1 MFDLKSYVI
10 FHSSLTSMKTTLLK
24 SDQFQRNV
32 WSGGTTV
39 ELFVFPPEAS
49 YARRDFR
56 FRLSSAT
63 VESESS
69 EFTSLPGISRK
80 LRLLSGSLTVH
91 HEGHHSKT
99 LKKFEVDQF
108 EGDWKTSSIGQCT
121 DFNLMT
127 SGKSRGNMTGMELQ
141 KGKSHLISPEPESD
155 WQFVY
160 VISGNL
166 EVLLPDGIVALSTGD
181 FLVNPQPEV
190 MEIKATEKS
199 ELVLVFV
206 NPK

>member
-1 MFDLKSYVI
+1 
-10 FHSSLTSMKTTLLK
+10 MKTTLLK
-24 SDQFQRNV
+24 SEQFQRNV

-39 ELFVFPPEAS
+39 ELFVFPPGAS

-63 VESESS
+63 VETENS

-80 LRLLSGSLTVH
+80 LMLLSGNLTVH

-99 LKKFEVDQF
+99 LRKFEVDQF

-127 SGKSRGNMTGMELQ
+127 SGNTQGNMMGMELQ
-141 KGKSHLISPEPESD
+141 KGDSHVISPDPESE

-160 VISGNL
+160 VFSGNV
-166 EVLLPDGIVALSTGD
+166 EVLLPDGIVSLSTGD
-181 FLVNPQPEV
+181 LLVNQQPHV
-190 MEIKATEKS
+190 MEMKATEKT
-199 ELVLVFV
+199 ELVLVYV

>member
-1 MFDLKSYVI
+1 
-10 FHSSLTSMKTTLLK
+10 MKTTLLK
-24 SDQFQRNV
+24 SGQFQRNV

-63 VESESS
+63 VESENS
-69 EFTSLPGISRK
+69 EFTSLPGIFRQ
-80 LRLLSGSLTVH
+80 LMLLSGNLTVH

-99 LKKFEVDQF
+99 LKKFGVDQF

-127 SGKSRGNMTGMELQ
+127 SGNTRGNMMGMEVQ
-141 KGKSHLISPEPESD
+141 KGESHLISPEPESD

-160 VISGNL
+160 VFSGNL
-166 EVLLPDGIVALSTGD
+166 EVHLPDGIVSLSTGD
-181 FLVNPQPEV
+181 LLVNHYPNV
-190 MEIKATEKS
+190 MEIKATEKT
-199 ELVLVFV
+199 ELVLVYV

>member
-1 MFDLKSYVI
+1 
-10 FHSSLTSMKTTLLK
+10 MKTTLLM
-24 SDQFQRNV
+24 SNQFQRNV

-63 VESESS
+63 VESETS
-69 EFTSLPGISRK
+69 EFTALPGISRK
-80 LRLLSGSLTVH
+80 LMLLSGNLTVH
-91 HEGHHSKT
+91 HEGHHSRI

-127 SGKSRGNMTGMELQ
+127 SGNTRGNMSGMELQ
-141 KGKSHLISPEPESD
+141 KGASHLVSPEPESD

-160 VISGNL
+160 VFSGNL
-166 EVLLPDGIVALSTGD
+166 DVLLPAGIVSLSAGD
-181 FLVNPQPEV
+181 LLVNPQPEV
-190 MEIKATEKS
+190 IQINSTEKS
-199 ELVLVFV
+199 ELVLVQV
-206 NPK
+206 RLSEKSPLVGS

>member
-1 MFDLKSYVI
+1 
-10 FHSSLTSMKTTLLK
+10 MKTTLLK
-24 SDQFQRNV
+24 SGQFQRNV

-39 ELFVFPPEAS
+39 ELFVFPSEAS

-63 VESESS
+63 VDTETS

-80 LRLLSGSLTVH
+80 LMLLSGNLTVH
-91 HEGHHSKT
+91 HEGHHSRT

-127 SGKSRGNMTGMELQ
+127 SGNTRGNISGMELQ
-141 KGKSHLISPEPESD
+141 NGQSQLISPEPECD

-160 VISGNL
+160 VFSGNL
-166 EVLLPDGIVALSTGD
+166 DVLLTDGIVSLSTGD
-181 FLVNPQPEV
+181 LLVNPQPEV
-190 MEIKATEKS
+190 LEIKATEKS
-199 ELVLVFV
+199 ELVLVQV
-206 NPK
+206 GEK

>member
-1 MFDLKSYVI
+1 
-10 FHSSLTSMKTTLLK
+10 MKTTLLK
-24 SDQFQRNV
+24 SGQLQRNV

-63 VESESS
+63 VESETS

-80 LRLLSGSLTVH
+80 LMLLSGNLTVH

-99 LKKFEVDQF
+99 LRKFEVDQF

-127 SGKSRGNMTGMELQ
+127 SGNTRGNMMGMELE
-141 KGKSHLISPEPESD
+141 KGESHLTSPDPESE

-160 VISGNL
+160 VFSGQI
-166 EVLLPDGIVALSTGD
+166 EVRLADGIVSLSTGD
-181 FLVNPQPEV
+181 LLVNPQPDV
-190 MEIKATEKS
+190 MDINAIVKS
-199 ELVLVFV
+199 ELVLVQV
-206 NPK
+206 WEK

>member
-1 MFDLKSYVI
+1 
-10 FHSSLTSMKTTLLK
+10 MKTTLLK
-24 SDQFQRNV
+24 SGQFQRNV

-63 VESESS
+63 VETETS

-80 LRLLSGSLTVH
+80 LMLLSGNLTVH
-91 HEGHHSKT
+91 HEGHHSRT
-99 LKKFEVDQF
+99 LKKFGVDQF

-127 SGKSRGNMTGMELQ
+127 SGNTRGNMSGMELQ
-141 KGKSHLISPEPESD
+141 KGESHLISPDPESD

-160 VISGNL
+160 IFSGNL
-166 EVLLPDGIVALSTGD
+166 DVLLPDGIVSLSTGD
-181 FLVNPQPEV
+181 LLVNPQPSI
-190 MEIKATEKS
+190 MEIKATEKT
-199 ELVLVFV
+199 ELVLVQV
-206 NPK
+206 REK

>member
-1 MFDLKSYVI
+1 MFDLKSYII
-10 FHSSLTSMKTTLLK
+10 FHSSLTPMKTTLLK

-63 VESESS
+63 VETETS
-69 EFTSLPGISRK
+69 EFTSLPGISRQ
-80 LRLLSGSLTVH
+80 LMLLSGNLTVH
-91 HEGHHSKT
+91 HEGHHSRI

-127 SGKSRGNMTGMELQ
+127 SGNTRGNLMGMELQ
-141 KGKSHLISPEPESD
+141 KGASHLVSPEPESD

-160 VISGNL
+160 VFSGNL
-166 EVLLPDGIVALSTGD
+166 DVLLPDGIVALSTGD
-181 FLVNPQPEV
+181 LLVNPQPEV

>member
-1 MFDLKSYVI
+1 
-10 FHSSLTSMKTTLLK
+10 MKTTLLK
-24 SDQFQRNV
+24 SGQFQRNV

-63 VESESS
+63 VESENS

-80 LRLLSGSLTVH
+80 LMLLSGNLTVH

-99 LKKFEVDQF
+99 LKKFGVDQF

-127 SGKSRGNMTGMELQ
+127 SGNTRGNMSGIELQ
-141 KGKSHLISPEPESD
+141 KGESHLVSLDPESD

-160 VISGNL
+160 VFSGQIQVGL
-166 EVLLPDGIVALSTGD
+166 ADGIVSLSTGD
-181 FLVNPQPEV
+181 LLVNQQPHV
-190 MEIKATEKS
+190 MEIKALEKT
-199 ELVLVFV
+199 ELVLVQV
-206 NPK
+206 WEK

>member
-1 MFDLKSYVI
+1 
-10 FHSSLTSMKTTLLK
+10 MKTTLLK

-63 VESESS
+63 VETETS

-80 LRLLSGSLTVH
+80 LMLLSGNLTVH
-91 HEGHHSKT
+91 HEGHHSRI

-127 SGKSRGNMTGMELQ
+127 SGNTRGNMSGMELQ
-141 KGKSHLISPEPESD
+141 KGKSQLISPEPESD

-160 VISGNL
+160 LFSGQIQ
-166 EVLLPDGIVALSTGD
+166 VLLADGIVSLSAGD
-181 FLVNPQPEV
+181 LLVNPYPHV
-190 MEIKATEKS
+190 LEIMATEKS
-199 ELVLVFV
+199 DLVLVHVFE
-206 NPK
+206 K

>member
-1 MFDLKSYVI
+1 
-10 FHSSLTSMKTTLLK
+10 MKTTLLK
-24 SDQFQRNV
+24 SGQFQRNV

-63 VESESS
+63 VETETS
-69 EFTSLPGISRK
+69 EFTSLPGISRQ
-80 LRLLSGSLTVH
+80 LMLLSGNLTVH

-99 LKKFEVDQF
+99 LKKFGVDQF

-127 SGKSRGNMTGMELQ
+127 TGNTRGNMLGMELQ
-141 KGKSHLISPEPESD
+141 KGESHLVSPDPESE
-155 WQFVY
+155 WQFGY
-160 VISGNL
+160 VFSGQI
-166 EVLLPDGIVALSTGD
+166 EVRLADGIVSLSTGD
-181 FLVNPQPEV
+181 LLVNPQPDV
-190 MEIKATEKS
+190 MDINAIEKS
-199 ELVLVFV
+199 ELVLVQV
-206 NPK
+206 WEK

>member
-1 MFDLKSYVI
+1 
-10 FHSSLTSMKTTLLK
+10 MKTTIFK

-63 VESESS
+63 VESETS
-69 EFTSLPGISRK
+69 EFTALPGISRK
-80 LRLLSGSLTVH
+80 LMLLSGNLTVH
-91 HEGHHSKT
+91 HEGHHSRI

-127 SGKSRGNMTGMELQ
+127 SGNTRGNMSGMELQ
-141 KGKSHLISPEPESD
+141 KGASHLVSPEPESD

-160 VISGNL
+160 VFSGNL
-166 EVLLPDGIVALSTGD
+166 DVLLPAGIVSLSAGD
-181 FLVNPQPEV
+181 LLVNPQPEV
-190 MEIKATEKS
+190 IQINSTEKS
-199 ELVLVFV
+199 ELVLVQV
-206 NPK
+206 RLSEKSPLVGS

>member
-1 MFDLKSYVI
+1 
-10 FHSSLTSMKTTLLK
+10 MKTTLFK

-39 ELFVFPPEAS
+39 ELFVFPLEAS

-63 VESESS
+63 VETETS

-80 LRLLSGSLTVH
+80 LMLLSGNLTVH

-99 LKKFEVDQF
+99 LEKFGVDQF
-108 EGDWKTSSIGQCT
+108 EGNWKTSSIGQCT

-127 SGKSRGNMTGMELQ
+127 SGNTQGNMMGMELQ
-141 KGKSHLISPEPESD
+141 KGDSHVISPDPESE

-160 VISGNL
+160 VFSGNV
-166 EVLLPDGIVALSTGD
+166 EVLLPDGIVSLSTGD
-181 FLVNPQPEV
+181 LLVNKQPHV
-190 MEIKATEKS
+190 MEMKALEKTG
-199 ELVLVFV
+199 LVFV
-206 NPK
+206 QVWEK